1 MAKFKMKQLALALG
15 MVAGSLSLIPSA
27 QAVNVATDDLGQVLI
42 FPYYTTRGGWNTL
55 FNVTNTSNNVVAVK
69 VRFHEAYNS
78 RDVFDFNVILSP
90 NDVWSGWVE
99 YDEAGGARFRTN
111 DNSCTVP
118 QIVPEGAGQTFQ
130 GNGANAVLAFTG
142 AAADGGPSAVDRV
155 REGYVT
161 MIAMGMSAPAYTALA
176 ANAIHNNVGDN
187 AAVPANCAT
196 LRAAFSNPG
205 GIAALRAGFPDYG
218 VNPLKGAFSL
228 VNGAN
233 GWNASGETV
242 TLANF
247 RTAPFVTLQLPP
259 SSVAGQVYGDAFH
272 EPDLASAN
280 TNGRVLREDGT
291 VIESTATS
299 GADATTF
306 VLQRRTIANQWARRT
321 DPSTGWLTSSDWT
334 VSFPTKRFYVDTATH
349 EFAGRATNVNGIA
362 GNTRFGLP
370 AGIAPFTQAWSGR
383 SCDTVTFTFYDR
395 EEFTPTNPTDPVFS
409 PAPTPVANAL
419 CLETNVLTF
428 DSSNILSSAIA
439 ANVNGMPADNGWMR
453 LTISDTANNGGAG
466 LPVMGF
472 SAITRAT
479 SDGVLNEAF
488 LVDHAYIR
496 AATGALTVP
505 GGAQVYP

>member
-1 MAKFKMKQLALALG
+1 MTKRKMKQLALAVGTVLG
-15 MVAGSLSLIPSA
+15 SMNMIPSA

-42 FPYYTTRGGWNTL
+42 FPYYTVRGGWNTL
-55 FNVTNTSNNVVAVK
+55 FNITNTSDNVVAVK

-90 NDVWSGWVE
+90 HDVWSGWVE

-118 QIVPEGAGQTFQ
+118 QIVPDSVGQTFQ

-142 AAADGGPSAVDRV
+142 AAADGGPSTVDRV

-161 MIAMGMSAPAYTALA
+161 MLVMGMSEPTYTSLA
-176 ANAIHNNVGDN
+176 ANAIHNNVGNN
-187 AAVPANCAT
+187 AAVPANCAA
-196 LRAAFSNPG
+196 LRAAFSNPN
-205 GIAALRAGFPDYG
+205 GITALRAGFPDYA

-247 RTAPFVTLQLPP
+247 RTTPFVTLQLPP
-259 SSVAGQVYGDAFH
+259 SSVAGQVYSDAFH
-272 EPDLASAN
+272 EPDLSSAG
-280 TNGRVLREDGT
+280 TPGRVIREDGT
-291 VIESTATS
+291 VIQSTAAS

-306 VLQRRTIANQWARRT
+306 VLQRRSVVNQWARRT
-321 DPSTGWLTSSDWT
+321 DPATGWLTSSDWT

-349 EFAGRATNVNGIA
+349 EFAGRATGR
-362 GNTRFGLP
+362 TGLP
-370 AGIAPFTQAWSGR
+370 AGVAPFAQAWSNTTAR

-428 DSSNILSSAIA
+428 DGSNILGSAIA
-439 ANVNGMPADNGWMR
+439 SNVNGMPAVNGWMW
-453 LTISDTANNGGAG
+453 LDFSATANNGGAG

-496 AATGALTVP
+496 AATGSLTAPAGSEVLP
-505 GGAQVYP
+505 